1 MEWYDV
7 LRQKRLEKDISMK
20 QVAIDN
26 NILPDTY
33 RRWERGERE
42 PDIKSMI
49 QLADY
54 YNISLDILLAR
65 YEPKKK

>member
-7 LRQKRLEKDISMK
+7 LRQKRLEKDISMR